1 MIILSSNIGHF
12 FNKIILVNEKKS
24 YRNCGLNNIV
34 SVNFH
39 GFMKHVSLRICK
51 FVVYGFAKINTM

>member
-1 MIILSSNIGHF
+1 MIILSSNIGYF

-34 SVNFH
+34 SINFY
-39 GFMKHVSLRICK
+39 GFMKYVFLRICK
-51 FVVYGFAKINTM
+51 FVVYGFVKINIM

>member
-1 MIILSSNIGHF
+1 MRILSSNIGHF
-12 FNKIILVNEKKS
+12 FNKIILVNEKKID
-24 YRNCGLNNIV
+24 RNCGLNNIV
-34 SVNFH
+34 SINFH